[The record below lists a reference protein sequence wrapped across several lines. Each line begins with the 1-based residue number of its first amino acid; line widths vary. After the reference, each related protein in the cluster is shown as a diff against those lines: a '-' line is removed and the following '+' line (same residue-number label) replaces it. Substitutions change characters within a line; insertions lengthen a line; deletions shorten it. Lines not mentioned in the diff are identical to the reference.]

1 MQRLGIK
8 LLWRC
13 VTLIITDLWKICCE
27 NWRWMV
33 ITQDHAQGGLQ
44 CLQCSTYGLQP
55 NVILLFMPNIQN
67 WEAINTTECTQLSL
81 RLQDLYLRCIFST
94 EIILLPTVSGSLIT
108 AWDAASPD
116 LRQRLWSP
124 GISPNVNMRHNQGQP
139 SMVHPPIW
147 MVAGKLTPPH
157 CKIFPSTEW

>member
-1 MQRLGIK
+1 MQQLGIK

-13 VTLIITDLWKICCE
+13 ITLIITDLQKICYQ
-27 NWRWMV
+27 NWTWIV
-33 ITQDHAQGGLQ
+33 ITQDNAQGRLQ

-55 NVILLFMPNIQN
+55 NVILLLMPNVQNN
-67 WEAINTTECTQLSL
+67 WEAINTRECTELSL
-81 RLQDLYLRCIFST
+81 SLQNLYLRCIIST
-94 EIILLPTVSGSLIT
+94 EIILLPTISGSLIT

-124 GISPNVNMRHNQGQP
+124 GISPNVNMWHNQGQL

-147 MVAGKLTPPH
+147 MVAGKLTTPH
-157 CKIFPSTEW
+157 CKKFSST